1 MPGVAGR
8 SSEINKPKGEGRWGW
23 GEEVEKRVGGRRRLE
38 GTPGPTAR
46 GLWAGFLPA
55 RLHFAQPTLAGGGEG
70 WASGECGKLSR
81 FPDGGDGSGTK

>member
-23 GEEVEKRVGGRRRLE
+23 GEEVKKRVGGRRRLE

-46 GLWAGFLPA
+46 GLWAGFLRA
-55 RLHFAQPTLAGGGEG
+55 VAFCTAHSGWRRGGVGQWGMQE
-70 WASGECGKLSR
+70 A
-81 FPDGGDGSGTK
+81 FPFS